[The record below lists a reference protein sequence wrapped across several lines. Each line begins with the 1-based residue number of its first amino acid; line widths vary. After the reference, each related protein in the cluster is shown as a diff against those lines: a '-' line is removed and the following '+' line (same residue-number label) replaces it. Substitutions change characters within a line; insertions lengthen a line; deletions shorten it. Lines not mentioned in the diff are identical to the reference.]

1 MITVKVNFANGD
13 SFITGINLDEA
24 GARKYYEGKFFN
36 LGAEAD
42 NMQKCTNIELLDD

>member
-13 SFITGINLDEA
+13 SFYTEINLDEA

-36 LGAEAD
+36 LGAEED
-42 NMQKCTNIELLDD
+42 NMQRCTNIEIV